1 MADSTTTNLL
11 LTKPE
16 VGASTDT
23 WGSKI
28 NTDLDSV
35 DAVFTANGTGTS
47 VGLNVG
53 SGKTL
58 AVAGTLTVSG
68 TSSFTAGTSIQGL
81 TVGRGG
87 AGGAANTAYGA
98 SAIPIAPNSGVVA
111 IGSNAGKLF
120 NTASDTGQSTF
131 VGYFA
136 GAQVSTG
143 TDSTFVGGSAGTN
156 TTTGAKNTAVGSQ
169 ALQQNTT
176 ASNNT
181 AVGYQAGYSNTTGI
195 ENVFLG
201 SQAGY
206 SSTTAS
212 GSVYLGYYSGQ
223 ATTGLGNTFIGNG
236 SGYLVTSGTK
246 NTILGKYNG
255 NAGGL
260 DIRTASNYIVLS
272 DGDGNPRL
280 YNAGSYFWSLV
291 GTSASTCGA
300 ILFRNSSQTQY
311 WNMEAADT
319 NWYVFGTST
328 YVYFAQGG
336 SSWVFSSDR
345 RIKENIVDI
354 DYGLNAVMQLKPR
367 RYDNTTNEKNEIGFV
382 AQELREVIPE
392 AVTGEEIEFDENDTK
407 MERAKKSLGVSKD
420 TLIPVLVKAI
430 QEQQA
435 IITSQA
441 ADIEALKAKVGL

>member
-1 MADSTTTNLL
+1 MANVKISNLTAAATPLAGTEVLPVVQSGTTV
-11 LTKPE
+11 K
-16 VGASTDT
+16 ASIANVQTAT
-23 WGSKI
+23 YSGG
-28 NTDLDSV
+28 
-35 DAVFTANGTGTS
+35 TANGVAYLNGSKVLTTGSALTFD
-47 VGLNVG
+47 
-53 SGKTL
+53 
-58 AVAGTLTVSG
+58 GTNLTATNG
-68 TSSFTAGTSIQGL
+68 ATIQGL

-98 SAIPIAPNSGVVA
+98 SAIPIAPNSGVTA

-169 ALQQNTT
+169 ALQLNTT

-181 AVGYQAGYSNTTGI
+181 AVGYTAGYSLVTSVDNTL
-195 ENVFLG
+195 FG

-206 SSTTAS
+206 STTSA
-212 GSVYLGYYSGQ
+212 
-223 ATTGLGNTFIGNG
+223 GNTFVGQG
-236 SGYLVTSGTK
+236 AGYYVSSGAK
-246 NTILGKYNG
+246 NTIIGRYTG
-255 NAGGL
+255 NQGGL

-382 AQELREVIPE
+382 AQELRDVIPE

-441 ADIEALKAKVGL
+441 ADIAALKAKVGL

>member
-176 ASNNT
+176 ASSNT
-181 AVGYQAGYSNTTGI
+181 AVGYQAGYSNTI
-195 ENVFLG
+195 AG
-201 SQAGY
+201 SGVCIGAGAGY
-206 SSTTAS
+206 TNV
-212 GSVYLGYYSGQ
+212 GGG
-223 ATTGLGNTFIGNG
+223 GNTFVGASAGNLFTAASGATYNAFFGAG
-236 SGYLVTSGTK
+236 SGSAVTSGQK
-246 NTILGKYNG
+246 NTIIGGYSG
-255 NAGGL
+255 NQGGL
-260 DIRTASNYIVLS
+260 DIRTSSNYIVLS
-272 DGDGNPRL
+272 DGDGNPRA
-280 YNAGSYFWSLV
+280 YWDVNGTGFTAASAASEIAFQV
-291 GTSASTCGA
+291 KNTSATSPFGMRVLLSAASPNNTTQYLFNGTDSTTTCFTIWTNGTTSGRSDERLKTNIAPANNQLADVMAMEVVNYEWKQSDGGSKEIGWIAQQVKEIKPNLILEDKEGFLHLKQTPMMA
-300 ILFRNSSQTQY
+300 IL
-311 WNMEAADT
+311 W
-319 NWYVFGTST
+319 
-328 YVYFAQGG
+328 
-336 SSWVFSSDR
+336 
-345 RIKENIVDI
+345 K
-354 DYGLNAVMQLKPR
+354 AV
-367 RYDNTTNEKNEIGFV
+367 
-382 AQELREVIPE
+382 QELKAEV
-392 AVTGEEIEFDENDTK
+392 D
-407 MERAKKSLGVSKD
+407 S
-420 TLIPVLVKAI
+420 
-430 QEQQA
+430 
-435 IITSQA
+435 
-441 ADIEALKAKVGL
+441 LKAQINGASA